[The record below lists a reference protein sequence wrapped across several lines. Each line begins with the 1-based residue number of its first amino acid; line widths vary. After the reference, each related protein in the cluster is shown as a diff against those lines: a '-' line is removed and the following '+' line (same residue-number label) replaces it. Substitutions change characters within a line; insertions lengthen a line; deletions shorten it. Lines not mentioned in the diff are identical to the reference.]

1 MIRDHASVREVAREI
16 SDAADG
22 ALDGYRAGRVEEEPQ
37 ITDRIIGAIENQVGR
52 TRPSDDLPPDDEG
65 VGLLPSRSS
74 AVSLRF
80 VEGDRGE
87 IPYAVAGRIN
97 WTARSL
103 KTGPGV
109 AGEEKRHGAD
119 LMGVLDID
127 IPDYRVKKGFLVQA
141 KRAEPGRKFDNRDWD
156 RLHSQCEKML
166 HRTPDAFVW
175 VYSKSAGIRI
185 FPAASVL
192 ALNSRDIF
200 ELYSRRVSS
209 FFEYH
214 IECFIG
220 DRRLNSTQI
229 ETLDALV
236 EFPVER
242 VLELSARP

>member
-1 MIRDHASVREVAREI
+1 MIRDYASVREVAREI

-22 ALDGYRAGRVEEEPQ
+22 ALDAYREGRVEEEPQ
-37 ITDRIIGAIENQVGR
+37 ITDRILGAIENRVGR
-52 TRPSDDLPPDDEG
+52 KRPSDDVPPDDG
-65 VGLLPSRSS
+65 ADLLPSLAS
-74 AVSLRF
+74 AVSHRF
-80 VEGDRGE
+80 IERDRDDV
-87 IPYAVAGRIN
+87 PYPVAARIN

-103 KTGPGV
+103 RTGSGV

-127 IPDYRVKKGFLVQA
+127 IPDYRVKKGFLAQA
-141 KRAEPGRKFDNRDWD
+141 KRAKPRRKFRNRDWD
-156 RLHSQCEKML
+156 RLHSQCERML
-166 HRTPDAFVW
+166 LRTPDAFVW
-175 VYSKSAGIRI
+175 VYSKSNGIRI
-185 FPAASVL
+185 FPAISVL

-200 ELYSRRVSS
+200 ELYGRSVSS

-242 VLELSARP
+242 VLELSGRP